1 MKEEAIKELSYV
13 DHLLKLAEVHNLEV
27 EVVVFALKSMKE
39 NPSLTIEQAM
49 DIGYEE
55 WVK

>member
-13 DHLLKLAEVHNLEV
+13 DHLLKLAETHNLEA

-39 NPSLTIEQAM
+39 DPLLSIEEAISL
-49 DIGYEE
+49 GFEE